1 MVEASTKKQLIEF
14 ITNMFV
20 TPEGEHPSASSLEE
34 YKKSDLVQF
43 LVDSGLEGE
52 FTSYISSFNN

>member
-1 MVEASTKKQLIEF
+1 MVETATKKQLIEF
-14 ITNMFV
+14 ITTTFI

-34 YKKSDLVQF
+34 YKKGDLVKF
-43 LVDSGLEGE
+43 ILDSGLEGE